1 MLFIFDL
8 SFYNYWKEKIEK
20 QKKTFSVLISLWF
33 LKYFSEKSASLS
45 CQDNKKRTPL
55 MLAIQEKQSDIVKFL
70 TNSGATCDLK
80 DSENVTCLHLVMKFN
95 ELM

>member
-1 MLFIFDL
+1 
-8 SFYNYWKEKIEK
+8 
-20 QKKTFSVLISLWF
+20 
-33 LKYFSEKSASLS
+33 
-45 CQDNKKRTPL
+45 